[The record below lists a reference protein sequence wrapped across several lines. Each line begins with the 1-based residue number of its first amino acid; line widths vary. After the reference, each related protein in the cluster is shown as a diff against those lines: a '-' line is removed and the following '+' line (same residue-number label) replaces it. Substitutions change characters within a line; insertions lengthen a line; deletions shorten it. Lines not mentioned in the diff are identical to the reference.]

1 MFFHILQISSGQ
13 NKMSGIVIFILLLS
27 VVGVVLLALFIKK
40 RKELQQ
46 VKSVYAN
53 LYTNFIQIIDSAKDA
68 FILFDEKKM
77 FTHCN
82 DTGSNFLSK
91 IIGLTITKHL
101 DLPTVLNALKK
112 YTSTDFL
119 TLLEKGEKVEID
131 NLVIALEGEE
141 LKNFYVRIKPILNQ
155 DEISYIYIIVRDIT
169 EEIATLN
176 RASEHEYI
184 ISEIMT
190 YSRDGYLI
198 LDNDYSVKAANQ
210 KALGFLHLDEKMMLG
225 SSLLSLFPELED
237 SELITNCEYA
247 QMQKEP
253 MEFDYFF
260 KQFSAWYNIK
270 IQPNKN
276 GLTLFF
282 YENSLVKLDNCFN
295 RAERFALEGFSNRDI
310 SFFQIMAKSID
321 MFQEL
326 FPGMFCS
333 IYALNEKESELK
345 YFSSGYSTFLPAMP
359 KTIKSDFSGFDLLI
373 RNKIALRKENEHFD
387 FLTDLF
393 SFKTFS
399 NIIGQPIYSDYK
411 AIGVVL
417 MYFKNEIHDYSN
429 VEGLQNKLSLF
440 IEKMFNYRAIFR
452 ELEKLSFV
460 SENSKKAYATL
471 NIDEQITWT
480 NRSFSNVFLKSK
492 EEILLKSISEIF
504 DEKNTPVKS
513 LLKILESA
521 NNFSNL
527 NLTFPYTISGQEM
540 KEISLITHTIFSGD
554 EIQLLFE
561 LEDISEQVNQER
573 LLWEKQDFLNKITN
587 TVPIVLF
594 QCQIDKNGIF
604 TLPFISREA
613 ERLGIGYTL
622 GQILKRPELILNM
635 IHPDDLPKI
644 ISAIEI
650 AQRNLL
656 AWNVEFRLITKK
668 SELLWLKGVG
678 VHELTD
684 NGTYVWNGYL
694 ENITEKKE
702 SSKEIETINA
712 RFMYASKAVS
722 EVIWELD
729 LENRLMNWSD
739 GLTTIFGYSKEFFPT
754 LENLADFIHPDDYE
768 KYKEDLEKHLSNKNM
783 ELFSMEYRFKKA
795 DGTYAFVI
803 DRAYILRGENGN
815 SQRIIGSIR
824 DVSESKLFEKRQ
836 KELINETQEFER
848 NQFSMELHDGLAQQL
863 VALNI
868 YLSNVESE
876 LEPSQRQKIE
886 MCKVIVLDSLNQT
899 RTLCYNLSPPELSSG
914 LLEGLKSLFDRLNV
928 MNGINFNFK
937 TDGSIYPEIFENMDI
952 YNIYRIIQEFINNA
966 LKHSECAEI
975 SCFISF
981 ESRNNILTIRISDN
995 GKGYDFEKVKFGFG
1009 IQNMHKRANLAN
1021 ARIELSSVIGEGSS
1035 LVIYV

>member
-1 MFFHILQISSGQ
+1 MFLRILQISSGQ
-13 NKMSGIVIFILLLS
+13 NNMSGIVMLVLFLA
-27 VVGVVLLALFIKK
+27 VVCLVVLALFLRK
-40 RKELQQ
+40 RKELQH
-46 VKSVYAN
+46 VKTVYSN

-68 FILFDEKKM
+68 FILFDDQEK

-82 DTGSNFLSK
+82 DTGIHFLSK
-91 IIGLTITKHL
+91 TLGLSVSTHL
-101 DLPTVLNALKK
+101 DLPTILNVLKK
-112 YTSTDFL
+112 YTDADLRFL
-119 TLLEKGEKVEID
+119 ISKNEKVEID
-131 NLVIALEGEE
+131 NLTVSIEGEE
-141 LKNFYVRIKPILNQ
+141 LKNYYIRIKPIINN
-155 DEISYIYIIVRDIT
+155 DETSYIYIIVRDIT
-169 EEIATLN
+169 EDIATIN
-176 RASEHEYI
+176 RATEHEYI
-184 ISEIMT
+184 LSEIMT
-190 YSRDGYLI
+190 YSRDGYII
-198 LDNDYSVKAANQ
+198 LDNEYSVKAVNQ
-210 KALGFLHLDEKMMLG
+210 KALSFLRIDKKKMIG

-237 SELITNCEYA
+237 SELITNCEIS
-247 QMQKEP
+247 QIQKVP

-260 KQFSAWYNIK
+260 KQFSTWYNIQ
-270 IQPNKN
+270 IQPNEN

-282 YENSLVKLDNCFN
+282 YENLQAKLINSFN
-295 RAERFALEGFSNRDI
+295 RAEQFALEGFSKRDI

-333 IYALNEKESELK
+333 IYTLNEKESELK

-359 KTIKSDFSGFDLLI
+359 KTIQSDFPGFDLLI
-373 RNKIALRKENEHFD
+373 RNKITLKKTDEHFA

-393 SFKTFS
+393 SFKSFT
-399 NIIGQPIYSDYK
+399 NIIGQPIYAHDK
-411 AIGVVL
+411 VVGVVI

-429 VEGLQNKLSLF
+429 VEGLQNKISLF
-440 IEKMFNYRAIFR
+440 IEKMFNYRTIFR

-504 DEKNTPVKS
+504 DEKNTPVKD
-513 LLKILESA
+513 LVKILDSTS
-521 NNFSNL
+521 NFSNL
-527 NLTFPYTISGQEM
+527 NLTFPYTMNGNVSKQIN
-540 KEISLITHTIFSGD
+540 LITHTIFSGD

-561 LEDISEQVNQER
+561 LEDITEQVNQER
-573 LLWEKQDFLNKITN
+573 LLREKQNFLNKITN

-594 QCQIDKNGIF
+594 QCQIEKNGIF
-604 TLPFISREA
+604 TLPFISKEA
-613 ERLGIGYTL
+613 DRLGLGYTL
-622 GQILKRPELILNM
+622 NQISKRPELILNM
-635 IHPDDLPKI
+635 IHPDDLPRI

-656 AWNVEFRLITKK
+656 TWTVEFRLITKK
-668 SELLWLKGVG
+668 SEMLWIKGVG

-702 SSKEIETINA
+702 SSKEIENINA

-729 LENRLMNWSD
+729 LLNRTMTWSD

-754 LENLADFIHPDDYE
+754 LDNLPDFIHPDDYE
-768 KYKEDLEKHLSNKNM
+768 KYTEDLEKNLSNKNK
-783 ELFSMEYRFKKA
+783 ELFSTEYRFKRA

-803 DRAYILRGENGN
+803 DKAFILRDDDGI

-824 DVSESKLFEKRQ
+824 DVSESILFEKRK

-868 YLSNVESE
+868 YLSNIESE

-899 RTLCYNLSPPELSSG
+899 RTLCYNLSPPELSTG
-914 LLEGLKSLFDRLNV
+914 LLAGLKSLFDRLNV
-928 MNGINFNFK
+928 MNGINFQFNS
-937 TDGSIYPEIFENMDI
+937 DGSIYPEIFENMDI

-966 LKHSECAEI
+966 LKHSECTEI

-995 GKGYDFEKVKFGFG
+995 GKGYDLGNVKFGFG

-1021 ARIELSSVIGEGSS
+1021 AKIEMASVIGEGSS